1 MRQRRQRQI
10 AIGDFEVGRGLAQAV
25 DDGGGNLPADGVGA
39 EDAGIDMQ
47 EFHGGHP
54 WYMFVTETI

>member
-1 MRQRRQRQI
+1 MGQRCQREI
-10 AIGDFEVGRGLAQAV
+10 AIDDFEAGGRFNQTV
-25 DDGGGNLPADGVGA
+25 HDGGGDLAADGVGA

-47 EFHGGHP
+47 EFHKGHP